1 MATLI
6 LVGGLFLLLLLGV
19 PVAFSLLLSSLAL
32 ILWDGKLPLLIV
44 SQRLGNALDSFPLLA
59 IPLFILAAEIMNHS
73 GATERIFKLA
83 TTVLGRIH
91 GGLGH
96 VNIAAS
102 MLFSGMSG
110 SAVADAAG
118 LGAIEIKAMKEQ
130 GYDPGF
136 SAAVTAASST
146 IGPISTPGTKP
157 ARNNSPIVLYGVISG
172 AAIGELF
179 LAGFVPGVLMGL
191 AMMAYIAVI
200 AKRRRFPRDPV
211 FAGVAAIGSAF
222 LAAVPS
228 LLLPVII
235 LGGIWGGIMSP
246 TEAAAAAV
254 FYSLFLGI
262 VIHRSM
268 NLSNVIESF
277 RLSARS
283 TATIMLIVAAAN
295 IYGWLISTQQIPA
308 VVQGFLVDITENP
321 TILLMIIAV
330 VLLVMGMF
338 MELIAI
344 LTIAVPV
351 FLPVA
356 FATGI
361 DPIHFGIVTV
371 LTLMIG
377 LLTPPFGLNLFI
389 VQQVSGAKYSAI
401 LKETWPFIFILI
413 GVLIPIIVFPQIS
426 LGILSVF

>member
-19 PVAFSLLLSSLAL
+19 PVAFALLLSSLAL
-32 ILWDGKLPLLIV
+32 IVWDGVLPTLIV

-73 GATERIFKLA
+73 GATERIFRLA
-83 TTVLGRIH
+83 NTVLGRIY

-130 GYDPGF
+130 GYEPGF
-136 SAAVTAASST
+136 AAAVTAASST
-146 IGPISTPGTKP
+146 IGPIIPPSV
-157 ARNNSPIVLYGVISG
+157 PIVLYGVISG

-200 AKRRRFPRDPV
+200 AKRRNFPRDPA
-211 FAGVAAIGSAF
+211 FAGFAAIGSAF
-222 LAAVPS
+222 ASAIPS

-254 FYSLFLGI
+254 IYSLLLGL
-262 VIHRSM
+262 VVHRSM
-268 NLSNVIESF
+268 NLRNVVESF
-277 RLSARS
+277 RLAARS

-295 IYGWLISTQQIPA
+295 IYGWLVSTQQIPV
-308 VVQGFLVDITENP
+308 VVQGFLTNVTQNP

-356 FATGI
+356 TATGI

-389 VQQVSGAKYSAI
+389 VQQVSGANYSAI
-401 LKETWPFIFILI
+401 LRETWPFIFILI
-413 GVLIPIIVFPQIS
+413 GVLIPIIMFPQIS
-426 LGILSVF
+426 LGILGVF

>member
-32 ILWDGKLPLLIV
+32 ILWDGNLPLLIV

-83 TTVLGRIH
+83 NTLLGRIY

-96 VNIAAS
+96 VNIVAS

-136 SAAVTAASST
+136 AAAVTAASST
-146 IGPISTPGTKP
+146 IGPIIPPSV
-157 ARNNSPIVLYGVISG
+157 PIVLYGVISG

-200 AKRRRFPRDPV
+200 AKRRNFPRDPE
-211 FAGVAAIGSAF
+211 FAGFMAIGAAF
-222 LAAVPS
+222 VRAIPS

-254 FYSLFLGI
+254 IYSLLLG
-262 VIHRSM
+262 VVVHRSM
-268 NLSNVIESF
+268 NLSNVVESF
-277 RLSARS
+277 RLAARS

-295 IYGWLISTQQIPA
+295 IYGWLVSTQQIPV
-308 VVQGFLVDITENP
+308 VVQGFLVNITENP

-330 VLLVMGMF
+330 VLLIMGMF

-356 FATGI
+356 IATGI

-389 VQQVSGAKYSAI
+389 VQQVSGARYSAI

-413 GVLIPIIVFPQIS
+413 AVLIPIIIFPQIS
-426 LGILSVF
+426 LGILQVF

>member
-1 MATLI
+1 MAVLI

-32 ILWDGKLPLLIV
+32 ILWDGSLPTLIV

-83 TTVLGRIH
+83 NTVFGRVH

-118 LGAIEIKAMKEQ
+118 LGAIEIKAMKEK

-136 SAAVTAASST
+136 AAAVTASSST
-146 IGPISTPGTKP
+146 IGPIIPPSV
-157 ARNNSPIVLYGVISG
+157 PIVLYGVISG

-179 LAGFVPGVLMGL
+179 LAGFVPGILMGL

-200 AKRRRFPRDPV
+200 AKRRNFPRDLK
-211 FAGVAAIGSAF
+211 FAGVSAIGAAF
-222 LAAVPS
+222 LSAIPS

-254 FYSLFLGI
+254 IYSLILGI
-262 VIHRSM
+262 VVHRSM
-268 NLSNVIESF
+268 NFAHVLASF
-277 RLSARS
+277 RMAARS

-295 IYGWLISTQQIPA
+295 IYGWLVSTQQIPMA
-308 VVQGFLVDITENP
+308 VQGFLMGITENP
-321 TILLMIIAV
+321 TILLLIIAL

-344 LTIAVPV
+344 LTIAVPI

-356 FATGI
+356 VATGI

-371 LTLMIG
+371 LALMIG

-389 VQQVSGAKYSAI
+389 VQQVSGAKYSSI
-401 LKETWPFIFILI
+401 IKETWPFIIILI
-413 GVLIPIIVFPQIS
+413 GVLIPVIVFPQIS
-426 LGILSVF
+426 LGILNIF

>member
-19 PVAFSLLLSSLAL
+19 PVAFALLLSSLAL
-32 ILWDGKLPLLIV
+32 ILWDGMLPTLIV

-83 TTVLGRIH
+83 NTVLGRIY

-96 VNIAAS
+96 VNIVAS

-136 SAAVTAASST
+136 AAAVTAASST
-146 IGPISTPGTKP
+146 IGPIIPPSV
-157 ARNNSPIVLYGVISG
+157 PIVLYGVISG

-179 LAGFVPGVLMGL
+179 LAGFVPGVIMGL

-200 AKRRRFPRDPV
+200 AKRRNFPRDPE
-211 FAGVAAIGSAF
+211 FAGIPAIGAAF
-222 LAAVPS
+222 VSAVPS

-235 LGGIWGGIMSP
+235 LGGIWGGVMSP

-254 FYSLFLGI
+254 IYSLLLGL
-262 VIHRSM
+262 VVHRSM
-268 NLSNVIESF
+268 NLWNVINSF
-277 RLSARS
+277 TLAARS

-295 IYGWLISTQQIPA
+295 IYGWLVSTQQIPV
-308 VVQGFLVDITENP
+308 VVQGFLVNITDNP
-321 TILLMIIAV
+321 TILLLIIAF
-330 VLLVMGMF
+330 VLLIMGMF

-356 FATGI
+356 VATGI

-389 VQQVSGAKYSAI
+389 VQQVSGASYSSI

-426 LGILSVF
+426 MGILTLF

>member
-6 LVGGLFLLLLLGV
+6 LVGGLLLLLVAGM
-19 PVAFSLLLSSLAL
+19 PVAFALLLSSLTL
-32 ILWDGKLPLLIV
+32 VLWQGTLPLLIL
-44 SQRLGNALDSFPLLA
+44 SQRLANALDSFPLLA

-73 GATERIFKLA
+73 GATERIFRLA
-83 TTVLGRIH
+83 NVILGRIH

-118 LGAIEIKAMKEQ
+118 LGAIEIRAMKEQ

-146 IGPISTPGTKP
+146 IGPIIPPSV
-157 ARNNSPIVLYGVISG
+157 PIVIYGVISG
-172 AAIGELF
+172 AAIGDLF
-179 LAGFVPGVLMGL
+179 LAGFIPGVIMGL

-200 AKRRRFPRDPV
+200 AKRRGFPRDEV
-211 FAGVAAIGSAF
+211 FAGFPEIGRSFISA
-222 LAAVPS
+222 LPS

-246 TEAAAAAV
+246 TEAAGAAV
-254 FYSLFLGI
+254 VYSLFLGL
-262 VIHRSM
+262 VVHRTM
-268 NLSNVIESF
+268 TVANVISSF
-277 RLSARS
+277 RDGARS
-283 TATIMLIVAAAN
+283 TASIMLIVASAA
-295 IYGWLISTQQIPA
+295 IYGWLVSTQQIPQ
-308 VVQGFLVDITENP
+308 VVQGWLVGISSNP
-321 TILLMIIAV
+321 TVLLLIIAL

-356 FATGI
+356 MATGI
-361 DPIHFGIVTV
+361 DIIHFGIVAV

-389 VQQVSGAKYSAI
+389 VQQVSGASYASI
-401 LKETWPFIFILI
+401 LRETWPFIFILLVVL
-413 GVLIPIIVFPQIS
+413 VLIIIFPGLS
-426 LGILSVF
+426 LSVLEVF